1 MEVLEYGVKLADY
14 MSPAAKSARES
25 MDKLTTSLKTAKT
38 DLASYQAQLAK
49 AKTLG
54 DIEGYRKYSKLVDG
68 ARIQTFVLSQE
79 LEKLPKVTATAGESF
94 EALAGEL
101 GAIAGPAGIALGAIT
116 AVVAGFATFTVGAA
130 YLAIQAGE
138 ARDELVTMFDA
149 LGEGP
154 GAGEATISMLND
166 LEGPL
171 GQTRER
177 LADWTR
183 EFESI
188 GITDLSGVQYQL
200 QATGAAYAI
209 MGEKG
214 AGAYENLQAKIQEA
228 IETGH
233 GIKIA
238 DKGLAALGQTGAN
251 VADVAAKM
259 GISAAELRNELKKG
273 TADAQ
278 AFGDALAEAVIEKGQ
293 GPLDNLRTDLGTIA
307 AHGTESFHRLFE
319 GVDSEPF
326 KVQLASLV
334 GIMDEGNA
342 SADALHWGIKS
353 FLDETFKLGT
363 DALPVVKHF
372 FLETIDEALVL
383 YIALKPAIRAF
394 NDLGG
399 AAVWLEPI
407 GFQFKVIAE
416 MIKISVEGTAHF
428 ISLLAEIGRLNVQVA
443 SFGTLG
449 NRAADGV
456 AAGMRSGT
464 EKVTK
469 AGADLAGG
477 AEDGARK
484 KLDIHS
490 PSHIGVRIGEYFGL
504 GVAGGVRQVDR
515 VVERASYGMGETMAE
530 APRMGFA
537 PVVQAAP
544 SRGAPSEYDSPYASR
559 AADRAPISISVGG
572 IHIQGH
578 DQQSAMEL
586 TEVGVATLFERL
598 AEQVAR

>member
-25 MDKLTTSLKTAKT
+25 MDKLSSTLKTAKT
-38 DLASYQAQLAK
+38 DLANYQAQLTRAK
-49 AKTLG
+49 AIG
-54 DIEGYRKYSKLVDG
+54 DIEGYRKYSKLVEG
-68 ARIQTFVLSQE
+68 ARISTFVLTNE
-79 LEKLPKVTATAGESF
+79 LERMPRVAATAGESF
-94 EALAGEL
+94 EAFATEL
-101 GAIAGPAGIALGAIT
+101 GAVAGPAGVALGAIT

-154 GAGEATISMLND
+154 GAGEATIAMLDD

-177 LADWTR
+177 LSEWTR
-183 EFESI
+183 EFEAM
-188 GITDLSGVQYQL
+188 GVTDLAGVRYQVT
-200 QATGAAYAI
+200 ATGAAYAI

-214 AGAYENLQAKIQEA
+214 ASAYENLQAKIQEA

-273 TADAQ
+273 TVDAQ
-278 AFGDALAEAVIEKGQ
+278 AFGDALSEAVIEKGQ
-293 GPLDNLRTDLGTIA
+293 GPLENLQTDLGTIS
-307 AHGTESFHRLFE
+307 AHAHATFKRIFE

-326 KVQLASLV
+326 KLQLASLV

-342 SADALHWGIKS
+342 SADALKWGVKS
-353 FLDETFKLGT
+353 FLDEVFALGT

-399 AAVWLEPI
+399 AAVWIEPL

-416 MIKISVEGTAHF
+416 MVKISVEGTAHF
-428 ISLLAEIGRLNVQVA
+428 ISLLAEMGRLNVQVA

-456 AAGMRSGT
+456 AAGMRGSA

-469 AGADLAGG
+469 AGADMAGG
-477 AEDGARK
+477 AEEGARK

-490 PSHIGVRIGEYFGL
+490 PSRVGVSIGNYFGL
-504 GVAGGVRQVDR
+504 GVAGGVRQADR
-515 VVERASYGMGETMAE
+515 VVERASYGMGERMAE

-537 PVVQAAP
+537 PVMQAAP
-544 SRGAPSEYDSPYASR
+544 SRVDPSSYDSPYASPSS
-559 AADRAPISISVGG
+559 AAPISISVGG

-586 TEVGVATLFERL
+586 TEVGVAALFERL
-598 AEQVAR
+598 ADQVGR